1 MKKELKKEF
10 WEKNIKQLTKIVKEK
25 KVKLQKATLDLKQ
38 EKDKNKAKKLKREIA
53 VLLTMIKNKELKELP
68 VKL

>member
-10 WEKNIKQLTKIVKEK
+10 WQKNIKQLTKIVEEK
-25 KVKLQKATLDLKQ
+25 KVKLQKVTLDLKQ

-53 VLLTMIKNKELKELP
+53 VLLTMIKNKELSAKS
-68 VKL
+68 

>member
-10 WEKNIKQLTKIVKEK
+10 WQKNIKQLTRIVEEK

-38 EKDKNKAKKLKREIA
+38 EKDKNRAKKLKREIA
-53 VLLTMIKNKELKELP
+53 VLLTMIKNKELKELS

>member
-10 WEKNIKQLTKIVKEK
+10 WQKNIKQLTKIVEEK

-53 VLLTMIKNKELKELP
+53 VLLTMIKNKELSA
-68 VKL
+68 KL

>member
-10 WEKNIKQLTKIVKEK
+10 WQKNIKQLTRIVEEK

-53 VLLTMIKNKELKELP
+53 VLLTMIKNKELSA
-68 VKL
+68 KL